1 MAKIVLKTNLANNT
15 VSIPQT
21 HVSAVVGS
29 VPNAVEISITPI
41 NGYKI
46 LAKDFST
53 GALHAAISDVVF
65 LGNSNGN
72 VTMRVSFNHFT
83 YTGNLLV
90 IDLPVNAKSS
100 MLVNS
105 FKLVERMS
113 VDNNVMVSDGI
124 TRAKTSYAGGGTHN
138 VIGTLGKTID
148 VITKTLSVPDNYY
161 FATEPSYVISGK
173 NSRYKVSTSEQVDR
187 KGRLISKTFNIKYTF
202 PNTELNTALIDTI
215 TFTAKSKKTKV
226 LLQDK
231 KVTTAKEGKIYSIDT
246 GQTIGVNGGVKKI
259 VIKGIPGTRFNVNI
273 ATSSGELYNQAT
285 GSFTQGQPLSGVIPE
300 ARAGVGYGEY
310 KRSILIPA
318 SSGASAV
325 NIKLSTKADI
335 DHVKLADYL
344 LDSSK
349 PTEGPVTVDQVINI
363 NPTLTIALRDGGPVD
378 TSEDPSGHPG
388 IFKIFR
394 ELVHGERLQA
404 EPVKLLDNLHVANGV
419 HVIGAGVSGSGIS
432 SFLSANPIV
441 NQHGRKE
448 KGRSFIIAAD
458 GDANNLRINRT
469 PKFAKKGYAS
479 WNFATQLGFESSDSK
494 VKTAGGEKILSDFG
508 SSVKHTV
515 TSDTSDG
522 VDIDFSENG
531 WDIKNIEVSLEG
543 IDIVGETDL
552 SEATPTIGTGDNN
565 IYRYVKVTV
574 GDIDGVFGK
583 EDLTIE
589 LNLKNFLST
598 IQV

>member
-15 VSIPQT
+15 VSIPQA
-21 HVSAVVGS
+21 HVDAVVGQ
-29 VPNAVEISITPI
+29 VPNAIEISITPV

-53 GALHAAISDVVF
+53 GVLHTAISDVVF

-72 VTMRVSFNHFT
+72 VTMRVSFNAFT

-90 IDLPVNAKSS
+90 VNLPVNAKSS
-100 MLVNS
+100 LLANS

-113 VDNNVMVSDGI
+113 VDNNIIVSDGI
-124 TRAKTSYAGGGTHN
+124 AHTKTSYAGGSTSN
-138 VIGTLGKTID
+138 ITGTLGKTID
-148 VITKTLSVPDNYY
+148 VIAKTLSVPDNYY

-173 NSRYKVSTSEQVDR
+173 NSRYKVSTSEQVDG

-202 PNTELNTALIDTI
+202 PNIELNTALIDTI
-215 TFTAKSKKTKV
+215 TFTAKSKKIKV
-226 LLQDK
+226 SLRDK

-246 GQTIGVNGGVKKI
+246 GQTIGPNGGVKKI
-259 VIKGIPGTRFNVNI
+259 VIKGIPGTMFNVDI
-273 ATSSGELYNQAT
+273 TTSSGELYNQTT
-285 GSFTQGQPLSGVIPE
+285 GNFTQGQPLEGIIPE
-300 ARAGVGYGEY
+300 AIAGVGYGEY

-318 SSGASAV
+318 SSSASAV

-349 PTEGPVTVDQVINI
+349 PAEGPVTVDQVINI
-363 NPTLTIALRDGGPVD
+363 NPTLTIALKDGGPVD

-394 ELVHGERLQA
+394 ELLHDERLEA
-404 EPVKLLDNLHVANGV
+404 EPTTLLGSEYVANGV
-419 HVIGAGVSGSGIS
+419 QLIGAGAANSGIS
-432 SFLSANPIV
+432 SFLQQNPIV
-441 NQHGRKE
+441 YRSGHQE
-448 KGRSFIIAAD
+448 VGRSFIVAAND
-458 GDANNLRINRT
+458 DANNLRINRA
-469 PKFAKKGYAS
+469 PIFSRKGYAA
-479 WNFATQLGFESSDSK
+479 WNFSTQLGFEESDSK
-494 VKTAGGEKILSDFG
+494 TKTAGGITILSDFG

-522 VDIDFSENG
+522 VDVDFETLHWSVSG
-531 WDIKNIEVSLEG
+531 IKISLEG
-543 IDIVGETDL
+543 IDVVGETDL
-552 SEATPTIGTGDNN
+552 SEATDVVGTGDNN
-565 IYRYVKVTV
+565 IYRYIKVTISE
-574 GDIDGVFGK
+574 IDGVFG
-583 EDLTIE
+583 EDDLTIE